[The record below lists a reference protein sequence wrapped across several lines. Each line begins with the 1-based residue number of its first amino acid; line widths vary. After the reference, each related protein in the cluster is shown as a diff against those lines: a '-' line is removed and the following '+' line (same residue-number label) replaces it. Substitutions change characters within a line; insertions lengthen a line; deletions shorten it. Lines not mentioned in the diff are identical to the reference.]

1 MTGQGQETFSD
12 RPGTETLLVTGQGQE
27 TFSDRPGTG
36 DI

>member
-1 MTGQGQETFSD
+1 MNVAVLPCQV
-12 RPGTETLLVTGQGQE
+12 PGTETLLVTGQGQE